1 MAWGY
6 ERGFVIEHDDTL
18 KKRIDC
24 KACCYYDKSDKS
36 CMKRPL
42 YLPVDGY
49 NSWRNCQFF
58 ELNYSTSN
66 YELKRKQ
73 LESIEK
79 RKKEEHVQSQTQKQL
94 KPYNQ
99 KKNIR
104 RKILQGG
111 YKVQP
116 HTCRP
121 QDVKLEHAMLEVVL
135 SSGKAIKLAF
145 MCDLDKKIIYI
156 SYDGYTDEAI
166 EALKKLVK

>member
-18 KKRIDC
+18 KKKIDC
-24 KACCYYDKSDKS
+24 KSCCYYDKSDKS

-49 NSWRNCQFF
+49 NSWRNCKFF
-58 ELNYSTSN
+58 ILDDFTSN
-66 YELKRKQ
+66 YEQKRKQ
-73 LESIEK
+73 LESFEK
-79 RKKEEHVQSQTQKQL
+79 RNKKKCVQNQSQRQL

-99 KKNIR
+99 KKSLR

-111 YKVQP
+111 YKVKP

-135 SSGKAIKLAF
+135 SSGKAIKQAF
-145 MCDLDKKIIYI
+145 MCDLHKKIIYI
-156 SYDGYTDEAI
+156 TYDGYTDEAI
-166 EALKKLVK
+166 EALKNLVK

>member
-6 ERGFVIEHDDTL
+6 ERGFVIEHDDTQ

-24 KACCYYDKSDKS
+24 KSCCYYDKTDKS

-49 NSWRNCQFF
+49 NSWKNCQFF
-58 ELNYSTSN
+58 ELNDSTSN
-66 YELKRKQ
+66 YVQKRKQ

-79 RKKEEHVQSQTQKQL
+79 RKKEKCVHGQSPRQL
-94 KPYNQ
+94 KPFNQ
-99 KKNIR
+99 KKSIR
-104 RKILQGG
+104 RIILQGG
-111 YKVQP
+111 YTVKN

-135 SSGKAIKLAF
+135 SSGRAIKLAF

-156 SYDGYTDEAI
+156 SHGGYTDEAI

>member
-24 KACCYYDKSDKS
+24 KSCCYYDKTDKS

-49 NSWRNCQFF
+49 NLWRNCQFF
-58 ELNYSTSN
+58 ELNDSTSN
-66 YELKRKQ
+66 YAQKRKQ

-79 RKKEEHVQSQTQKQL
+79 RKKEKCVQGQSQRQL
-94 KPYNQ
+94 KPFNQ
-99 KKNIR
+99 KKSIR
-104 RKILQGG
+104 RTILQGG
-111 YKVQP
+111 YIVKP
-116 HTCRP
+116 HTSRP
-121 QDVKLEHAMLEVVL
+121 QDEKLEHAMLEVVL
-135 SSGKAIKLAF
+135 SSGKAVKLAF

-156 SYDGYTDEAI
+156 SYGGYTYEAI